1 MAPDLEDRVPRE
13 ILEALIQEG
22 TEAFR
27 KVLEKLLNLAMGLE
41 RSEFLGAEPYERTSQ
56 RRGHANGYKDKKIAT
71 RVGELRLKIPQVRG
85 LSFYP
90 QSLEKGCRSEK
101 ALKLA
106 IAEMYVMGVSTRKVS
121 EITEQLCGTEISASQ
136 VSRVASLLDEELE
149 KFRSRPLGGEYP
161 FVYLDAHYEKV
172 RVDGRVQ
179 DLAILKAV
187 GVQTSGHR
195 EVLGLSAR
203 LSEAEVH
210 WRAFFEDRAS
220 RGLKGMELVV
230 SDDHAGLKAARRAVF
245 PAVPWQRCQFHLS
258 QNAQRFARRLQ
269 ERGQIGQAMRDIFN
283 SPTLEDAE
291 AMLKRKI
298 KAFTETNQALAQWME
313 DNVREG
319 LTVYAFPRSLHKK
332 IRTNNGVET
341 RLLRPLILRDLL
353 VALENAEIHNER
365 LTGQCFLDPKS
376 QKEEAPVPQPA
387 LKLQKNC
394 CAAPPRSCS
403 APPSVSFPVKA
414 GRFAKIAR
422 HLRVSCSL

>member
-210 WRAFFEDRAS
+210 WRAFFEDLAS

-332 IRTNNGVET
+332 IRTNNGVENLNKQIRRRT
-341 RLLRPLILRDLL
+341 RVVGIFPPYRLGVATDLSRAGGDSRRVAHGPLLSEPGELARRGGI
-353 VALENAEIHNER
+353 
-365 LTGQCFLDPKS
+365 LDPK
-376 QKEEAPVPQPA
+376 
-387 LKLQKNC
+387 
-394 CAAPPRSCS
+394 
-403 APPSVSFPVKA
+403 
-414 GRFAKIAR
+414 
-422 HLRVSCSL
+422 

>member
-41 RSEFLGAEPYERTSQ
+41 RSEFLGAEPYERTNQ

-106 IAEMYVMGVSTRKVS
+106 VAEMYVMGVSTRKVT

-179 DLAILKAV
+179 DLAFLKAV
-187 GVQTSGHR
+187 GVHASGHR

-210 WRAFFEDRAS
+210 WRAFLEDLAG
-220 RGLKGMELVV
+220 RGLKGIEMLI

-245 PAVPWQRCQFHLS
+245 PALPWQRCQFHLS
-258 QNAQRFARRLQ
+258 QNAQRFARRLE
-269 ERGQIGQAMRDIFN
+269 ERGKIGQAMRDIFN

-298 KAFTETNQALAQWME
+298 KTFTETNQALAQWME

-332 IRTNNGVET
+332 IRTVNGVENLNKQIRRRT
-341 RLLRPLILRDLL
+341 RVVGIFPHSDSALRLISA
-353 VALENAEIHNER
+353 VMAEIHDEW
-365 LTGQCFLDPKS
+365 LTGRCYLNLES
-376 QKEEAPVPQPA
+376 REQKEA
-387 LKLQKNC
+387 
-394 CAAPPRSCS
+394 S
-403 APPSVSFPVKA
+403 
-414 GRFAKIAR
+414 
-422 HLRVSCSL
+422 

>member
-106 IAEMYVMGVSTRKVS
+106 IAEMYVMGVSTRKVT

-149 KFRSRPLGGEYP
+149 KFRSRPLSGEYP

-187 GVQTSGHR
+187 GVQASGHR

-210 WRAFFEDRAS
+210 WRAFFEDLAG

-298 KAFTETNQALAQWME
+298 KAFTETNQALAQWIGRQLCVE
-313 DNVREG
+313 D
-319 LTVYAFPRSLHKK
+319 LTDEALVPARLHKK
-332 IRTNNGVET
+332 IRRFSNPAEENRQANRPPDSSGGNLPPYRLGVATDLSRT
-341 RLLRPLILRDLL
+341 RRFT
-353 VALENAEIHNER
+353 EW
-365 LTGQCFLDPKS
+365 LTGPYLNLES
-376 QKEEAPVPQPA
+376 W
-387 LKLQKNC
+387 
-394 CAAPPRSCS
+394 RRWHSRR
-403 APPSVSFPVKA
+403 
-414 GRFAKIAR
+414 RF
-422 HLRVSCSL
+422 

>member
-1 MAPDLEDRVPRE
+1 MAPDLENRVPRE
-13 ILEALIQEG
+13 ILEALIEEG

-27 KVLEKLLNLAMGLE
+27 KVMEKLLNLAMGVE
-41 RSEFLGAEPYERTSQ
+41 RSEFLGAAPYERTSR
-56 RRGHANGYKDKKIAT
+56 RRGHANGYKDKRIAT
-71 RVGELRLKIPQVRG
+71 RVGELQLKIPQVRG

-106 IAEMYVMGVSTRKVS
+106 VAEMYVMGVSTRKVS

-149 KFRSRPLGGEYP
+149 KFRNRPLSGEYP

-187 GVQTSGHR
+187 GVEASGHR

-210 WRAFFEDRAS
+210 WRAFLEELAS
-220 RGLKGMELVV
+220 RGLKGVQLLI
-230 SDDHAGLKAARRAVF
+230 SDDHAGLRAARRAVF
-245 PAVPWQRCQFHLS
+245 PALPWQRCQFHLS
-258 QNAQRFARRLQ
+258 QNAQRFARRLP
-269 ERGQIGQAMRDIFN
+269 ERGVIGQALRDIFN

-298 KAFTETNQALAQWME
+298 QAFSETNQALAQWME
-313 DNVREG
+313 DNLREG

-332 IRTNNGVET
+332 IRTINHVENLNKQIRRRT
-341 RLLRPLILRDLL
+341 RVVGIFPHEASALRLISA
-353 VALENAEIHNER
+353 VMAEIHEDW
-365 LTGQCFLDPKS
+365 LTGRRYLDLES
-376 QKEEAPVPQPA
+376 QEKEDLVPQP
-387 LKLQKNC
+387 
-394 CAAPPRSCS
+394 
-403 APPSVSFPVKA
+403 V
-414 GRFAKIAR
+414 
-422 HLRVSCSL
+422 